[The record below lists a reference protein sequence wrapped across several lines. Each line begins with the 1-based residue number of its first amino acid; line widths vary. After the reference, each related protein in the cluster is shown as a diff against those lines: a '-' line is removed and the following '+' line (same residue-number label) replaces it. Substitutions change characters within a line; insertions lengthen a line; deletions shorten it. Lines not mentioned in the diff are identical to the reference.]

1 MGVKISELN
10 EATSAQNSDVLPIVQ
25 NEETKKISIETLGIA
40 NIENELKLLNN
51 NTIQE
56 QRK

>member
-25 NEETKKISIETLGIA
+25 NGETKKISVETLGIA
-40 NIENELKLLNN
+40 NIENELKLLNDN
-51 NTIQE
+51 AIQE
-56 QRK
+56 LRK